1 MTAYDYLII
10 GGGTA
15 GSVLAGRLS
24 ERPGVSVCVVEA
36 GPDYAGPERPDAF
49 KRPWG
54 EPVMEAEYFWAYSAR
69 YHRTH
74 EDPMFTIRGRVTGG
88 SSTINGAEWVRGV
101 AEDYDSWGSELWA
114 YPAVLNAYKKIEN
127 DIDYPDDVHGTAGP
141 VPVRRYPREIWS
153 PLHQACFDAARVLG
167 YDEKP
172 DFNRSE
178 GAGIGPTPMNVDSAG
193 MRVDAAR
200 AYLDPARERP
210 NLTIIPDATVQR
222 IVFSGDIAIGAD
234 VEVDGQVSRMEAAEV
249 IVCAGALASPHLLM
263 LSGIGPAD
271 ELRPHEIAVVADLP
285 GVGRNLQDHPS
296 ISLNVEPSD
305 AVDRDSGAPAS
316 PFIITYTST
325 GSPHRNDMVL
335 TLPWYRGDEMVTTI
349 RSLSCR
355 LNAPAARGSIKLESA
370 DPADAPSL
378 DYRYLENETDRG
390 SMREGIRRIVE
401 LARQAPLA
409 GLIANMDRPSD
420 DVLRSDAALDAWIQV
435 NIGSVLHSAGTCK
448 LGADDDPHAV
458 VDDHLRVRGVRGLRV
473 CDLSVAPTVPRSNT
487 GSNAFM
493 IGERL
498 AELILEEEA

>member
-285 GVGRNLQDHPS
+285 GVGRNLQIIRASRSMWNPATQWIATAVRPLHRS
-296 ISLNVEPSD
+296 SSLTRPP
-305 AVDRDSGAPAS
+305 DRHTA
-316 PFIITYTST
+316 
-325 GSPHRNDMVL
+325 
-335 TLPWYRGDEMVTTI
+335 TTW
-349 RSLSCR
+349 S
-355 LNAPAARGSIKLESA
+355 
-370 DPADAPSL
+370 
-378 DYRYLENETDRG
+378 
-390 SMREGIRRIVE
+390 
-401 LARQAPLA
+401 
-409 GLIANMDRPSD
+409 
-420 DVLRSDAALDAWIQV
+420 
-435 NIGSVLHSAGTCK
+435 
-448 LGADDDPHAV
+448 
-458 VDDHLRVRGVRGLRV
+458 
-473 CDLSVAPTVPRSNT
+473 
-487 GSNAFM
+487 
-493 IGERL
+493 
-498 AELILEEEA
+498 